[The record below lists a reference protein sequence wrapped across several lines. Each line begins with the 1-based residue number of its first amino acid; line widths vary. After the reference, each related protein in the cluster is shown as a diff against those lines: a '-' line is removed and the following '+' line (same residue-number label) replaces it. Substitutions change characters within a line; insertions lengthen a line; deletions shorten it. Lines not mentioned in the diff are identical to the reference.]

1 MKKLITLTI
10 ALVLGFT
17 LPSLAGNGTSI
28 HTLITKTIKVPEQL
42 KNQKLNEKVDVQFTI
57 GPNGT
62 ASVEDVKTDNPEL
75 KKYII
80 QQFSTIN
87 FNEATD
93 KQQVT
98 YFIAIN
104 FKVL

>member
-17 LPSLAGNGTSI
+17 LSSFAGNGTSI
-28 HTLITKTIKVPEQL
+28 HTLITRTIKVPEQL
-42 KNQKLNEKVDVQFTI
+42 KNQKLDEKVDVQFTI
-57 GPNGT
+57 GQNGT
-62 ASVEDVKTDNPEL
+62 ASIVDVKTENPEL